1 MSVRDIEVRL
11 TGVEDSILDKLGYR
25 EFDVSVGGTLLD
37 PKPEVIEKPLSGY
50 STDQI
55 RGFAD
60 SLGGQGNP
68 VSTFQ
73 LFISRLVDESLISN
87 YNYWTLT
94 RDNLVA
100 TCLPLEIKVE
110 DSRYVVLL
118 GVIKNE
124 LV

>member
-11 TGVEDSILDKLGYR
+11 TKLEDDILDNLGYR
-25 EFDVSVGGTLLD
+25 EFNIEVNGTILN

-50 STDQI
+50 SSDQI

-60 SLGGQGNP
+60 TLGGQGNP
-68 VSTFQ
+68 ISTFK
-73 LFISRLVDESLISN
+73 LMISRTIPENLITDYS
-87 YNYWTLT
+87 YWTLT

-100 TCLPLEIKVE
+100 TCLPLEISVE

-124 LV
+124 LI